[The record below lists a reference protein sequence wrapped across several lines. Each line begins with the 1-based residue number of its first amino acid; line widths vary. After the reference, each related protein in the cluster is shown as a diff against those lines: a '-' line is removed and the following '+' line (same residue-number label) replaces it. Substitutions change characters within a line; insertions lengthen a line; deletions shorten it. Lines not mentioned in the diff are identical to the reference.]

1 MTGVKGVLAGKV
13 ALVTG
18 ASGTIGHAIAV
29 GLAAAGADVALHF
42 HTKQPET
49 GFAGSGR
56 VIAVQADLGASGFEK
71 PLLDEVEKRLG
82 CPGVLVNCAANQDMA
97 VLADMPARAFSQM
110 MSTNVGAAF
119 SLSREFA
126 NRQKEGGAIVN
137 ISSIEARRPAL
148 GHGAYAT
155 SKAALE
161 MLTRAMALEFG
172 PVGLRVNAIA
182 PGLIEREGIK
192 NAWPDGVSRW
202 QKACPLGRMGRPE
215 DIAEAAVFLAS
226 RAAGFV
232 NGTVLT
238 VDGGM
243 SVVPGW

>member
-1 MTGVKGVLAGKV
+1 
-13 ALVTG
+13 
-18 ASGTIGHAIAV
+18 
-29 GLAAAGADVALHF
+29 
-42 HTKQPET
+42 
-49 GFAGSGR
+49 
-56 VIAVQADLGASGFEK
+56 
-71 PLLDEVEKRLG
+71 
-82 CPGVLVNCAANQDMA
+82 
-97 VLADMPARAFSQM
+97 ARAFSQM
-110 MSTNVGAAF
+110 MSTNAGAAV

-192 NAWPDGVSRW
+192 NAWPGGVARW
-202 QKACPLGRMGRPE
+202 QKTCPLGRMGRPE